1 MKKKILIVDDE
12 LAILKLLTKVFT
24 QFDYEV
30 KTALNG
36 EEALEILKSYSSN
49 LMLFDLKLPGIS
61 GIELCKKVKS
71 QYPLTIIFA
80 MTGYSS
86 LFQLATC
93 RDAGFED
100 YFKKPVEIK
109 MLLDSVENAQKK
121 IERWVKK

>member
-1 MKKKILIVDDE
+1 
-12 LAILKLLTKVFT
+12 
-24 QFDYEV
+24 
-30 KTALNG
+30 
-36 EEALEILKSYSSN
+36 
-49 LMLFDLKLPGIS
+49 
-61 GIELCKKVKS
+61 
-71 QYPLTIIFA
+71 